1 MRRLSRSAL
10 TGRRISL
17 TPADRTFD
25 PIRGEHDIPEEV
37 TVVFN
42 IGSLTNQ
49 KWPVRF
55 AELMR
60 TVTDDLDDTYV
71 VVAGDGPR
79 RDAVEAYTSERLRVL
94 GYVSDEEKWRWFADA
109 DVFASL
115 SAYEG
120 MPVATAEALLFGL
133 PVILFDIQAH
143 RHLLEEYN
151 ATGALVADDSDE
163 IATAIEMLQNKRSPV
178 SLPT

>member
-25 PIRGEHDIPEEV
+25 PIRGEHDIPEEA

-49 KWPVRF
+49 KRPVRF

-71 VVAGDGPR
+71 VMAGDGPR

-94 GYVSDEEKWRWFADA
+94 GYVSVEE
-109 DVFASL
+109 
-115 SAYEG
+115 
-120 MPVATAEALLFGL
+120 
-133 PVILFDIQAH
+133 
-143 RHLLEEYN
+143 
-151 ATGALVADDSDE
+151 
-163 IATAIEMLQNKRSPV
+163 
-178 SLPT
+178 